1 MIFNFIGNYS
11 LLLSLITSLS
21 LLVLILINIKSLDD
35 KLDYKIKNLIFFQFF
50 FVLVSFFSL
59 IILFIISEFS
69 NLTVYNNSHTTKP
82 LFYKI
87 SGTWGNHEG
96 SLLLW
101 LLILTF
107 SIFLYFLF
115 AKKRSNNEKFY
126 TIIIQQIIIIGFSIF
141 TIKTS
146 NPFDLINPTPLNG
159 LGLNPILQDPI
170 LAVHPPILYLG
181 YVSTSIIFSSSLAS
195 LMVSKVDNNW
205 AKHIKNWVF
214 FSWIFLT
221 AGILLG
227 SIWAYYELG
236 WGGFWFWDPVEN
248 VSLMPWLS
256 LTALIHCILV
266 LEKRDTLKSWSII
279 LSISTFTLSVCGTFL
294 VRSGILNSVHTF
306 ANDPDRG
313 LYILIFLFFLI
324 FTSLIIFFIYE
335 NKLKN
340 TNVGFGILTK
350 ESSILINNWFVMYF
364 LAVILVGTIYPIFLE
379 VISNHKISVGPPFF
393 NKLIIPFL
401 IPFLIFMSIGPN
413 FNWIKNVKFKNK
425 IPLIFFLILNIIIA
439 FLILKN
445 IGEAKLNLT
454 LLLAASIYLFFT
466 TFKDLIKKTKFKN
479 YSQQI
484 SHFGFAL
491 LILSIVMNAF
501 LSREITTNLKVG
513 EEINFNDNKIKFENI
528 EINDVKNYKKLTAF
542 FTIQENSSNFLFKPE
557 IRIYNQPVI
566 ITSEADIKTN
576 IFMDRFLVIN
586 LIKEDYEYFNVRYQE
601 KPLMIWIW
609 FSVLLI
615 TFGGLISLF
624 KQRNEN

>member
-21 LLVLILINIKSLDD
+21 LLVIILINIKSLND

-324 FTSLIIFFIYE
+324 FASIIIFFIYE

-340 TNVGFGILTK
+340 TNVAFGILTK

-491 LILSIVMNAF
+491 LILSIVMNAV

-513 EEINFNDNKIKFENI
+513 EEINFNDSKIKFENI

-609 FSVLLI
+609 LSVLLI
-615 TFGGLISLF
+615 IFGGLSNLLI
-624 KQRNEN
+624 KNEK